1 MRQTCINCQH
11 ADYRTAAAEGMPKF
25 SKCRRARNETEVAK
39 FYGRDVE
46 CDNGAFAAAAQ
57 QHTGKL
63 LALLADKMVMDN
75 A

>member
-25 SKCRRARNETEVAK
+25 SKCSAAKTPEQRAR

-46 CDNGAFAAAAQ
+46 CDNGAFAAANAVIV
-57 QHTGKL
+57 
-63 LALLADKMVMDN
+63 DKRLEWLSR
-75 A
+75 

>member
-46 CDNGAFAAAAQ
+46 CDNGAFAAANVVIV
-57 QHTGKL
+57 
-63 LALLADKMVMDN
+63 DKRLEWLSR
-75 A
+75 